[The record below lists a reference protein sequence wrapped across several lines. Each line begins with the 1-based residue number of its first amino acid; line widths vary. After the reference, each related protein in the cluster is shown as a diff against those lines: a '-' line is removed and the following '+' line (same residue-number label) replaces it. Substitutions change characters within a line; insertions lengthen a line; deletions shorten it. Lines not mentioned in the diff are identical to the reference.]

1 MDIQRVHATLS
12 TAEQRRDALLIEG
25 TGLRDDGKAHE
36 ATAVLAKAKKLQ
48 EQIGALARALQAWRR

>member
-25 TGLRDDGKAHE
+25 ARLRDDGKMHE
-36 ATAVLAKAKKLQ
+36 AITVLAKAEKLRG
-48 EQIGALARALQAWRR
+48 QIGALARALQVWRR